1 MNNRLI
7 STVLAGGLFVAIAF
21 GVVQQGHAD
30 QATKVNVALQK
41 QIKAEKAKNKN
52 LDTLNDDLHQTVEK
66 SERNKSKAAQSKVL
80 NERALNSTPAIQ
92 KFFKTILTY
101 DNDTYLSRFDAAASL
116 AEKQPIQVFKGTGFD
131 NKKPTQGVNSELTD
145 VKFYFNQEL
154 SNKEIVSGLADVR
167 STNVIAGQTH
177 KVEMLYQVTYNFLT
191 NKITKLTPKIP
202 ISTEEQ

>member
-41 QIKAEKAKNKN
+41 QIKSEKAKNKN

-80 NERALNSTPAIQ
+80 NERALNSTP
-92 KFFKTILTY
+92 
-101 DNDTYLSRFDAAASL
+101 
-116 AEKQPIQVFKGTGFD
+116 
-131 NKKPTQGVNSELTD
+131 
-145 VKFYFNQEL
+145 
-154 SNKEIVSGLADVR
+154 
-167 STNVIAGQTH
+167 
-177 KVEMLYQVTYNFLT
+177 
-191 NKITKLTPKIP
+191 
-202 ISTEEQ
+202 